1 MGAIIAL
8 KRQRKLQRIDSA
20 AGGQSKCEWCSE
32 TIPRR
37 ILRTLIFWN
46 PQRAE
51 AGSVAQTRRYVRTRQ
66 LGHSFA
72 LTSTKDHFF
81 NFTFRCFA
89 LRRFQNGAG
98 AKTTQQCGQKQY
110 RKWHTFTRET
120 KHGLTKT
127 SVIQWISTAL
137 YYYS

>member
-37 ILRTLIFWN
+37 ILRTLIFWKL
-46 PQRAE
+46 QRAE
-51 AGSVAQTRRYVRTRQ
+51 AESVAQTRRYVRTRQ
-66 LGHSFA
+66 LGQSFT

-98 AKTTQQCGQKQY
+98 TKTTQQCGQKQD
-110 RKWHTFTRET
+110 RKWNAFTGKT
-120 KHGLTKT
+120 KHGQTKAKGDQF
-127 SVIQWISTAL
+127 SRSL